1 MDRKLETWVA
11 AENLIA
17 KHGETAAAQAARRA
31 RQLAVEGKN
40 DEAAIWAMVHRAI
53 EDIQSGQ
60 PGPSGASGGQPPL
73 SQGRRRD
80 TTANCL

>member
-31 RQLAVEGKN
+31 RQLAAEGKA
-40 DEAAIWAMVHRAI
+40 DEAAIWTMVHRAI

-60 PGPSGASGGQPPL
+60 SGQSGKTGRQKPPGRG
-73 SQGRRRD
+73 RD
-80 TTANCL
+80 TTAYCL